1 MAKKLLKDR
10 LKERRE
16 ELKAKGQSGNLF
28 FIKADTTTRVRIL
41 PAGAEEE
48 FVKEITQFYL
58 GGEIKGVISP
68 ASFHEPC
75 AIMEAYDELKESK
88 DDDDKSLAKKFTPR
102 QRFLA
107 LCVIYKDQA
116 GKEIDEQN
124 SPKFIVLTS
133 GMYQDILNLYLD
145 EAEWGDM
152 TDPVNGYDLKLGR
165 TGSGK
170 TDTEYTVT
178 ACKNT
183 PAPKA
188 FSKKVYDMDEEVRKI
203 TPSYEDTKKIIAQ
216 FLNIKEDDDDEKPAK
231 KGLKKLGK
239 KDID

>member
-10 LKERRE
+10 LKKRRE

-41 PAGAEEE
+41 PTGDEEE

-58 GGEIKGVISP
+58 GNEIKGVISP
-68 ASFHEPC
+68 STFNEPC
-75 AIMEAYDELKESK
+75 AILEAYDELKASK
-88 DDDDKSLAKKFTPR
+88 DDDDKSLAKTFTPR
-102 QRFLA
+102 QRYLV
-107 LCVIYKDQA
+107 LCAIYKDQA
-116 GKEIDEQN
+116 GKELDEQN

-133 GMYQDILNLYLD
+133 GMYQEIIDLYLD
-145 EAEWGDM
+145 ETDWGDM
-152 TDPVNGYDLKLGR
+152 TDPEKGYDLKLGR

-183 PAPKA
+183 PAPKQ
-188 FSKKVYDMDEEVRKI
+188 FKGKVFNLEEEVRKI
-203 TPSYEDTKKIIAQ
+203 TPNYEDTKKTIAQ
-216 FLNIKEDDDDEKPAK
+216 FLGLGSEDEDEKPIK
-231 KGLKKLGK
+231 KGIKKLKK
-239 KDID
+239 DTD